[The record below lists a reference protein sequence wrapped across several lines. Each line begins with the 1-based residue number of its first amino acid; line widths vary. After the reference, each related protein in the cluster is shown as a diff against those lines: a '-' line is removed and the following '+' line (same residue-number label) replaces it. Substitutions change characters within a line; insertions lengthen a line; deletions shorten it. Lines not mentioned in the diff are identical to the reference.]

1 MTVIGL
7 EAPEER
13 PDSNVRFCLN
23 TAHSFTPKVELKFLP
38 YLNLAYWQHYL
49 SGLRTIQGQG
59 RDAVKALLIAF
70 EITETA

>member
-1 MTVIGL
+1 MTPEGGGRQSDH
-7 EAPEER
+7 EAPKKR
-13 PDSNVRFCLN
+13 AVLGQIRSFLNVRFCLN

-59 RDAVKALLIAF
+59 RV
-70 EITETA
+70 